1 MGYNK
6 AARIAAVNDPKEIMT
21 NNFVNTTTPK
31 EKISSQ
37 PLKYSI
43 SHLQTDLKE
52 ATFGKKAQKEGTTK
66 VYEVS
71 NPTPQQNQPGNS

>member
-21 NNFVNTTTPK
+21 NNFVNSTTAK

-37 PLKYSI
+37 PSKYSI
-43 SHLQTDLKE
+43 SHL
-52 ATFGKKAQKEGTTK
+52 
-66 VYEVS
+66 
-71 NPTPQQNQPGNS
+71 